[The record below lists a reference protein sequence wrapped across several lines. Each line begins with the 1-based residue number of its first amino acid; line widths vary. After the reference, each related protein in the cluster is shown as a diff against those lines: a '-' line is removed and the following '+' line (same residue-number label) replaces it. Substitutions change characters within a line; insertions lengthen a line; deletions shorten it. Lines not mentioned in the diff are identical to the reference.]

1 MIDVLLIFAIITA
14 LLSLQT
20 RDLLTAVIIFSV
32 FSLLCALLYYF
43 LHAPDVALTE
53 AAVGAG
59 LSTFIFIWVIRR
71 TGRKDTGR

>member
-1 MIDVLLIFAIITA
+1 MINVLLVFAIITA

-20 RDLLTAVIIFSV
+20 RDLLAAVIILSV

-53 AAVGAG
+53 AALGAG
-59 LSTFIFIWVIRR
+59 LSMFIFIWVIRR
-71 TGRKDTGR
+71 TGRGDTGR